1 VETGARMSGK
11 TCSTHSWARS
21 NGGDWIFNE
30 HCLKSRDFLM
40 EILNSS
46 NPPSIQQ
53 PLRDRR
59 FLALPRGSISLGTS
73 QIYLYSLI
81 YIHIYIHTHVYI
93 YIYLDILINIFVNQC
108 RCIYAYANVSL
119 KSSFEPWWGL
129 CQYGYGSKTTH
140 QQHGDVE
147 LLQIIKELL
156 TWISIPSSKFWSFKQ
171 RIHIDLTSKIFEVPD
186 VWSLKS
192 RDFLV
197 LPGGWAGFGLA
208 GGDQGGAVPA
218 VI

>member
-1 VETGARMSGK
+1 MQSISSNVAVKRSELFVTRSDPVGLCRNKRLDDARLPWLDRTYPYIVDCIPILGRFTVFRRKVSLSYFLNPCRKKPVETGARMSGK
-11 TCSTHSWARS
+11 TCSRHSWARS

-81 YIHIYIHTHVYI
+81 YIYTYIYIHTHVYI
-93 YIYLDILINIFVNQC
+93 YIY
-108 RCIYAYANVSL
+108 IY
-119 KSSFEPWWGL
+119 
-129 CQYGYGSKTTH
+129 
-140 QQHGDVE
+140 
-147 LLQIIKELL
+147 
-156 TWISIPSSKFWSFKQ
+156 IS
-171 RIHIDLTSKIFEVPD
+171 RYID
-186 VWSLKS
+186 
-192 RDFLV
+192 
-197 LPGGWAGFGLA
+197 
-208 GGDQGGAVPA
+208 
-218 VI
+218 